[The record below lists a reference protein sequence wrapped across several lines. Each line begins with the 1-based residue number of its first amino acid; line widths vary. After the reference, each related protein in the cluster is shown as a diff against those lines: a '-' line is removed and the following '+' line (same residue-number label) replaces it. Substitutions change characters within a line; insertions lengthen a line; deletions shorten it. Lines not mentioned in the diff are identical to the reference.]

1 MGKTMRKGYTYIL
14 FNKRK
19 GSLYTG
25 VTSDLM
31 RRIQEHKLKVND
43 GFTKKYNVN
52 KLGYYEIYENNKDA
66 IVREK
71 QIKAGSRKNKI
82 SLIEKMNPAWKDLY
96 WKLF

>member
-14 FNKRK
+14 FNKRN

-52 KLGYYEIYENNKDA
+52 KLGYYEIYENIKDA

>member
-52 KLGYYEIYENNKDA
+52 KLGYYEIYENIKDA